1 LSAVAKY
8 IDGLLQS
15 GRYHF
20 TTEEAANATGGE
32 INSVTRAL
40 HRLKAKGALAMPH
53 RGFYVS
59 VPPEYRTLGCLPPD
73 QFVPQLMEYLDES
86 YHVALLSAAQ
96 YHGAAHQRPQL
107 FQVMV
112 LKPRPSIKC
121 GKVHVNFF
129 VRKDL
134 ERVSTVE
141 MKTQRGFMKVS
152 SPEATSLE
160 LVGYTKNSGGLSNV
174 ATVLA
179 ELAESIDGKKL
190 AKEAEKAPLAWS
202 QRLGYLLE
210 LVDQSDVAVKLQVF
224 VAERAERVAP
234 LDASKSRTG
243 AERSRRWRLAI
254 NTKVEPDL

>member
-1 LSAVAKY
+1 MGAVAKY
-8 IDGLLQS
+8 IDALLQS

-20 TTEEAANATGGE
+20 TTEEAANATGGD
-32 INSVTRAL
+32 INSVARAL
-40 HRLKAKGALAMPH
+40 HRLKAKGVLAMPY
-53 RGFYVS
+53 RGFYIS
-59 VPPEYRTLGCLPPD
+59 VPPEYRSLGCLPPE
-73 QFVPQLMEYLDES
+73 QFVPQLMDSLGEP

-96 YHGAAHQRPQL
+96 YHGAAHQRPQR

-112 LKPRPSIKC
+112 SKPRPSIKC
-121 GKVHVNFF
+121 GKVHVDFF

-134 ERVSTVE
+134 GRASTVD

-152 SPEATSLE
+152 SPETTALE
-160 LVGYTKNSGGLSNV
+160 LIGYAKNSGGLGNV

-179 ELAESIDGKKL
+179 ELAESIDAEKL
-190 AKEAEKAPLAWS
+190 AKEAEKSPLAWS

-210 LVDQSDVAVKLQVF
+210 LVDQGDAATELEAL

-243 AERSRRWRLAI
+243 AERSGLWRLAI